1 MPKQVDHEQRR
12 ADIAAAVWRLT
23 VEEGLD
29 AVSMRS
35 VAAAAGVSLGQVQHY
50 FASKDD
56 LLLAAVELI
65 GAQFSRRW
73 AAAQPAEPTPRAQIR
88 TYLTQLLP
96 LDEERMVEAHVGSA
110 FLTRAPHSPQI
121 AEMLRG
127 GFAWATDLLVAWLE
141 EARVTAGRDARRTA
155 QTLLAVVDGLA
166 MHTLVGH
173 HTPAEAEAALDA
185 HLANLFGASAEPV
198 EDGT

>member
-29 AVSMRS
+29 AVSMRG

-56 LLLAAVELI
+56 LLLAAVDLLGER
-65 GAQFSRRW
+65 FSRRW
-73 AAAQPAEPTPRAQIR
+73 AAAQPADPTPRAMLR
-88 TYLTQLLP
+88 AYLLQLLP
-96 LDEERMVEAHVGSA
+96 LDEERRVEAYVGAA
-110 FLTRAPHSPQI
+110 FLTRAPHSPAI
-121 AEMLRG
+121 ADMLRD
-127 GFAWATDLLVAWLE
+127 GFAWATSMVVGWLE
-141 EARVTAGRDARRTA
+141 DGGIATGRAAHRTA

-173 HTPAEAEAALDA
+173 HSPADAEAALDA
-185 HLANLFGASAEPV
+185 CLADMLGV
-198 EDGT
+198 